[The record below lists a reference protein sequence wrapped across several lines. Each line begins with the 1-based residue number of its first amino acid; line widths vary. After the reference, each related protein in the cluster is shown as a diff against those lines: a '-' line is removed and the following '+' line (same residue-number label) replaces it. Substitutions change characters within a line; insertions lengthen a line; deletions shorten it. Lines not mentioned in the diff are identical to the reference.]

1 MTTLEEQGYFMTP
14 TERDALSDL
23 LARAERISA
32 DLADAYR
39 AAQRIVTGT
48 TDLDPHVDLGDPL
61 AMYRLPSGLVGYE
74 TTYADQVKVGDWV
87 QACHGDTGWH
97 EVTDVQPG
105 WLRTR
110 CAIGDADGVLV
121 TLDDDQV
128 KSWALTDAIRRATP
142 PADVVAAQ
150 ERTNRPMAGAVTTG
164 GRLDATA
171 AALAHALRANQAH
184 AHPDDRVDLTRSPL
198 VDGAF
203 QAFDEAWDKFCVETE
218 A

>member
-1 MTTLEEQGYFMTP
+1 MTTFEERAPGYFMTP
-14 TERDALSDL
+14 TDRENLSNL
-23 LARAERISA
+23 LAKAERISA

-87 QACHGDTGWH
+87 QRCHGDPDWH
-97 EVTDVQPG
+97 LVERAATLTDPLTLSRMVNV
-105 WLRTR
+105 WVEN
-110 CAIGDADGVLV
+110 DG
-121 TLDDDQV
+121 
-128 KSWALTDAIRRATP
+128 SYWWAPTDAIRRATP

-150 ERTNRPMAGAVTTG
+150 ERTNRPMAGAVTTT

-184 AHPDDRVDLTRSPL
+184 AHPDERVDLTRSPL